1 MAFILLMIN
10 FSTAHNWFQSKN
22 WNPFDFQKKAWQA
35 YAQGRSGIV
44 NAPTGSGKTYSL
56 FIPISLQ
63 IEKLNNGKSQNGI
76 FALWITPMRSL
87 ANEILHAGE
96 KFCKENNLNIS
107 IDIRNGDTPQSKRAK
122 QKITPPNILIITP
135 ESLHLL
141 LAQKNHKSYFKNI
154 QTIVVDEWHEL
165 IGSKRGVQV
174 ELAISRLKA
183 IQPKLKIW
191 GISATIGNLEEAKD
205 VLLGFDSS
213 KGLLIKSE
221 IKKEIEVKAVVPDKM
236 EKFPWR
242 GHLGIHLI
250 EEIIPLIEQ
259 SKSTLIF
266 TNTRAQSEV
275 WYQKLLEIAPDLAGT
290 MALHHGS
297 LDKKTR
303 IWVEESLRNEQLK
316 VVICT
321 SSLDLGVDF
330 APVETVIQV
339 GGPKGV
345 SRFMQRAGRSG
356 HQPGK
361 KSKIYFL
368 PTHGLELLESCAL
381 REAIATNHIE
391 SKTPLVLCFDVLIQY
406 LVTLAVGDGFYP
418 NQIFEEINKTYAFR
432 EIKKEEWQWVLNFIV
447 FGSQSLEK
455 YDEFKKVE
463 IDENGLFKVN
473 SRKIAMRH
481 RLNIGTIVS
490 DAMMSVKFVKGGRI
504 GVVEEWFISSLN
516 VGDIFW
522 FAGKCLQLDK
532 IHNNEILVR
541 KAKGNKG
548 KIPAW
553 MGGRMPLSS
562 QLSELLRSTLTKVLL
577 NENNSPEI
585 IAMQPI
591 LSMQQKRSIIPT
603 ENQFLIESFETKEGH
618 HLVFYPF
625 EGRLVHE
632 AMAGII
638 SYIISKKI
646 KASFSLAF
654 NDYGFELLSDS
665 KISLD
670 FINQTLFE
678 IENLMELLQKSM
690 NATEMARR
698 KFRDISVIAG
708 LIFNGYPGKQK
719 KDRHLQASAKLFYN
733 VFRDFEPDNL
743 LLKQALDETFY
754 IQIETPRL
762 RNAINRILVQEW
774 VLIETEKPTPLA
786 FPIMTDRLREKLSS
800 EKLDERIK
808 KMTLQYE

>member
-1 MAFILLMIN
+1 MPN
-10 FSTAHNWFQSKN
+10 FSIAHNWFQSKN
-22 WNPFDFQKKAWQA
+22 WSPFDFQKAAWKA
-35 YAQGRSGIV
+35 YEKNLSGIV
-44 NAPTGSGKTYSL
+44 NAPTGSGKTYSM
-56 FIPISLQ
+56 FIPIALHINQ
-63 IEKLNNGKSQNGI
+63 LNKGKPKNGI

-87 ANEILHAGE
+87 ANEILQAGE
-96 KFCKENNLNIS
+96 KFCQENELNIS

-122 QKITPPNILIITP
+122 QKKAPPNVLIITP

-141 LAQKNHKSYFKNI
+141 LAQKNHENYFKNI
-154 QTIVVDEWHEL
+154 QTIVADEWHEL

-205 VLLGFDSS
+205 VLLGFESS
-213 KGLLIKSE
+213 RGVLIKSN
-221 IKKEIEVKAVVPDKM
+221 IKKEIEVKAILPEKM

-250 EEIIPLIEQ
+250 EEIIPLIEK

-275 WYQKLLEIAPDLAGT
+275 WYQKLLEIAPDLAGN

-303 IWVEESLRNEQLK
+303 TWVEESLRHEQLK

-330 APVETVIQV
+330 APVETVVQI

-345 SRFMQRAGRSG
+345 ARFMQRAGRSG

-361 KSKIYFL
+361 TSCIYFL

-381 REAIATNHIE
+381 REAINTNQIE
-391 SKTPLVLCFDVLIQY
+391 SKPPLVLCFDVLIQY

-418 NQIFEEINKTYAFR
+418 NQIFEEISQTYAFR

-447 FGSQSLEK
+447 YGSQSLEK

-490 DAMMSVKFVKGGRI
+490 DAMMTVKFVKGGRI
-504 GVVEEWFISSLN
+504 GMVEEWFISSLN
-516 VGDIFW
+516 AGDIFW
-522 FAGKCLQLDK
+522 FAGKCLQLEK

-541 KAKGNKG
+541 KAKGTKG

-562 QLSELLRSTLTKVLL
+562 QLSDLLRKTLTKAIAGK
-577 NENNSPEI
+577 NKSPEI
-585 IAMQPI
+585 LAMEPI
-591 LSMQQKRSIIPT
+591 LEMQKKRSIVPS
-603 ENQFLIESFETKEGH
+603 ENQFLIESFETREGY

-632 AMAGII
+632 AIAGVI
-638 SYIISKKI
+638 SYKLSQTMKV
-646 KASFSLAF
+646 SFSLAF
-654 NDYGFELLSDS
+654 SDYGFELLSNE
-665 KISLD
+665 KIPLE
-670 FINQTLFE
+670 FIHQNLFE
-678 IENLMELLQKSM
+678 IDDLISLQQKSM
-690 NATEMARR
+690 NAAEMARR

-733 VFRDFEPDNL
+733 VFRDFEPNNL

-754 IQIETPRL
+754 VQIETPRL
-762 RNAINRILVQEW
+762 QKAIDRILAQEW
-774 VLIETEKPTPLA
+774 VIIETEKPTPMA

-800 EKLDERIK
+800 EKLEDRIK
-808 KMTLQYE
+808 KMTLQYG